1 MTQKTRKA
9 RRPMMRKESE
19 RRRGVER
26 AKWRAT
32 GAEMLRAAAV
42 PKRAIA
48 NWMPIARASS
58 WPVNQRTIALDTV
71 MPVIS

>member
-1 MTQKTRKA
+1 
-9 RRPMMRKESE
+9 MRNASDTKSGVDSE
-19 RRRGVER
+19 
-26 AKWRAT
+26 KWRAI

-48 NWMPIARASS
+48 NCMPIARASS
-58 WPVNQRTIALDTV
+58 CPVNQRTIAFDTV